1 MEFDKRKTDQ
11 RYCQMRDDAQ
21 DWLPTWKDVKR
32 WGNPTRG
39 FFEGDD
45 IVKSRLI
52 NHREHINNTLI
63 RGLRTAAAGLHSGLT
78 SPSRPWFQLTTGDPE
93 LGENQQVRI
102 WLDDVESRINA
113 VFAGSNIYKILP
125 MMYAELL
132 QFGTA
137 ASPIEEHYEKVIFGK
152 IMTCGQYYLDVDSF
166 GMVNTF
172 ARRMDFTVLQ
182 LVETFGLDALPE
194 TIQNEYKSNTLKKM
208 HEVRH
213 VIEPNDSRI
222 KGAYDFKGKPYR
234 SVYYLPTQD
243 DKSVLRVSGY
253 NEFPILTPRWEVT
266 KTSDVY
272 GIGPT
277 MYAMGD
283 QRSLQKMEM
292 DGLVGLA
299 KMVNP
304 PVVSSGTSK
313 NLNTAPGG
321 VNTYVASQ
329 TADMSVK
336 PVYQVN
342 IDFNALSNNVQRIE
356 QRINETLFVDLFRM
370 ILNSEQVQPI
380 TAREVAEKHEE
391 KMMNLGPVLESMNQ
405 ELHAPLIKRVYN
417 IMMRGGLL
425 PPPPPDMNA
434 QLMKVNFIS
443 ILAQAQQM
451 VATSTIQQSLGFV
464 GSVAGLF
471 PEVIDV
477 VDIDEAAIDYMQANG
492 MPAKAI
498 RSKEQIAA
506 RRQQRAQAQQQ
517 AEQMQYNMAMVQGAK
532 TLSDAKMDSNNAL
545 TMLTGLGGAEE

>member
-1 MEFDKRKTDQ
+1 
-11 RYCQMRDDAQ
+11 
-21 DWLPTWKDVKR
+21 
-32 WGNPTRG
+32 
-39 FFEGDD
+39 
-45 IVKSRLI
+45 
-52 NHREHINNTLI
+52 
-63 RGLRTAAAGLHSGLT
+63 
-78 SPSRPWFQLTTGDPE
+78 
-93 LGENQQVRI
+93 
-102 WLDDVESRINA
+102 
-113 VFAGSNIYKILP
+113 
-125 MMYAELL
+125 
-132 QFGTA
+132 
-137 ASPIEEHYEKVIFGK
+137 
-152 IMTCGQYYLDVDSF
+152 
-166 GMVNTF
+166 
-172 ARRMDFTVLQ
+172 
-182 LVETFGLDALPE
+182 
-194 TIQNEYKSNTLKKM
+194 
-208 HEVRH
+208 
-213 VIEPNDSRI
+213 
-222 KGAYDFKGKPYR
+222 
-234 SVYYLPTQD
+234 
-243 DKSVLRVSGY
+243 
-253 NEFPILTPRWEVT
+253 
-266 KTSDVY
+266 
-272 GIGPT
+272 

-517 AEQMQYNMAMVQGAK
+517 AEQMQNNMAMVQGAK